1 MFVQI
6 GGINYMHQVCVSTL
20 MLEGGYMHLMH
31 GKFFPYVRPVAYTSR
46 NIINDKLTQHSR
58 NYHFG
63 VLTLRSVLYL
73 ASC

>member
-31 GKFFPYVRPVAYTSR
+31 GKFFPYVRPIAYTSR
-46 NIINDKLTQHSR
+46 NIINDKMTQH
-58 NYHFG
+58 
-63 VLTLRSVLYL
+63 
-73 ASC
+73 